1 MGQGYVDGKTDEI
14 PWYDSVGFRLIGPW
28 WLAPFPPSTKTQGL
42 PSVLRRNWISLS
54 SDPTLYCKL
63 FVVYWSFLPQNLL
76 LACSDPC
83 YLCHPC
89 CCCFCFCLWCVCFIV
104 LSIAGWERPGA
115 SGANKWA
122 FQSLMLRKL
131 QETEENTSNVTQH
144 RITLAARVTCRDLVK
159 AIPFW
164 AKKTWVEER
173 HTVGAS
179 WLRPYG
185 KGRSFTDSQLAFSNS
200 LKNSL
205 FSDLFQGRGSCWLIQ
220 M

>member
-144 RITLAARVTCRDLVK
+144 RITLAARVTCRDLISFREEAPVDWYRCRAK
-159 AIPFW
+159 ADLQ
-164 AKKTWVEER
+164 V
-173 HTVGAS
+173 HGS
-179 WLRPYG
+179 
-185 KGRSFTDSQLAFSNS
+185 RSTR
-200 LKNSL
+200 K
-205 FSDLFQGRGSCWLIQ
+205 
-220 M
+220 